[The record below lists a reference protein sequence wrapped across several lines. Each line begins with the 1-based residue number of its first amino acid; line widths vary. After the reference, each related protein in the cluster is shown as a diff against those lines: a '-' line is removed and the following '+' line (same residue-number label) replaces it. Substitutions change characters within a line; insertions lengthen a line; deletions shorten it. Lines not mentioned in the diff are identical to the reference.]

1 MGTSRHDLAFT
12 YDDYKT
18 LAASTDDRHELI
30 DGDLYMVPAPT
41 VTHQTVS
48 QNIALRLAQ
57 HVRVTACGRM
67 LYAPLDVVLGEGETR
82 SVVQPDILFVSNE
95 RARIVTDDEIVG
107 APDLV
112 VEILS
117 KSTVKRDTGVKKA
130 LYARSGVREYWLVD
144 PEAHSIERLS
154 LGPDGYEPA
163 TRYASGER
171 LVSAVV
177 PGFELSVDD
186 AFEGARPLL

>member
-41 VTHQTVS
+41 VAHQTVS
-48 QNIALRLAQ
+48 KNIAFRLEQHLRA
-57 HVRVTACGRM
+57 TACGRM
-67 LYAPLDVVLGEGETR
+67 LCAPLDVVLGQGDER
-82 SVVQPDILFVSNE
+82 SVVQPDILFVSSE
-95 RARIVTDDEIVG
+95 RDGIVMDDEIVG

-112 VEILS
+112 IEILS
-117 KSTVKRDTGVKKA
+117 KSTAKRDTGVKKA

-144 PEAHSIERLS
+144 PEARSIERLS
-154 LGPDGYEPA
+154 LGPGGYESA
-163 TRYASGER
+163 TRYESGER
-171 LVSAVV
+171 LVSVGV
-177 PGFELSVDD
+177 PGLELAVDD
-186 AFEGARPLL
+186 AFEGT